1 MTRLCAPLCPP
12 RHRPVVAFVLGG
24 LLLAAVAAGPVS
36 AQATTDSGAS
46 DSGAAEFSADETA
59 ATIERIRPMLYMIA
73 VATGG
78 LLVVYIWHTNPR
90 RRMGV
95 ASRRREASELAALGS
110 LEDAFVLPG
119 ELGVDDVERPTD
131 GPVEPP
137 D

>member
-1 MTRLCAPLCPP
+1 MVGA
-12 RHRPVVAFVLGG
+12 
-24 LLLAAVAAGPVS
+24 LLLAMVAAGPVS

-46 DSGAAEFSADETA
+46 DSGAVEFSADETA
-59 ATIERIRPMLYMIA
+59 ATIERIRTTLYMIA
-73 VATGG
+73 MATGG

-110 LEDAFVLPG
+110 LEDGFVLPG
-119 ELGVDDVERPTD
+119 ELGVDGVERSPD
-131 GPVEPP
+131 GPVEQP